1 MIESKSCTKCLTIKS
16 LTEFY
21 RSMGYYRSDCKDCFN
36 AHCKK
41 TQPTYKEKYPTKES
55 KEGRR
60 EYARCYYAENREQF
74 KKYRGLTTPV
84 KKKNPESEL
93 SQLRSHQ
100 TSTETTILKELA

>member
-1 MIESKSCTKCLTIKS
+1 
-16 LTEFY
+16 
-21 RSMGYYRSDCKDCFN
+21 MGYYRSDCKDCFN

-60 EYARCYYAENREQF
+60 EYARSYYAENREKF
-74 KKYRGLTTPV
+74 KEYRGLTKV
-84 KKKNPESEL
+84 KKKNPECD

-100 TSTETTILKELA
+100 ATNPEVPSFKELA